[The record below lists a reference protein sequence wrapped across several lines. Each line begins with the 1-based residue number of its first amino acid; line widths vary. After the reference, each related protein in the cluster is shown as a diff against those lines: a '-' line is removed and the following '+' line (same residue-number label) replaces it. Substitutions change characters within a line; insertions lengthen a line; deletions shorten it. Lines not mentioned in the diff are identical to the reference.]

1 MTDQGAP
8 KISGESGD
16 WPGVGVCIIRV
27 QPFREHTVVTVT
39 IQSRLDRHLRS
50 DAVPRV
56 QTCLRIEDAL
66 QTVDEFLRQYP
77 WGHSDQGERPAT
89 TPDAGPG
96 NASVTLQH
104 LVSYTWEHLG
114 RGGRK

>member
-1 MTDQGAP
+1 M
-8 KISGESGD
+8 SGEAL
-16 WPGVGVCIIRV
+16 GVGVCIIRV

-39 IQSRLDRHLRS
+39 MQSHLDRHLRS
-50 DAVPRV
+50 DEVPRI

-77 WGHSDQGERPAT
+77 WGHADQRESPVIN
-89 TPDAGPG
+89 PDAGPG
-96 NASVTLQH
+96 NASVTLRH
-104 LVSYTWEHLG
+104 LGSYTWEHLG